1 MFVRNYKAKCES
13 KFQQTEK
20 ANLNKIPCLTRNL

>member
-1 MFVRNYKAKCES
+1 MFIRNEKEKCEN

-20 ANLNKIPCLTRNL
+20 AHHNVIPCLTRNL